1 MERSSQARAKIDRVK
16 KLKRLNTRSVVVLR
30 SGVAWMRKMNVVT
43 WLVFVTVL
51 DIVVTAVRACPAGGC
66 ISSRHLRITVD
77 GRGRPQ
83 QHDVP
88 LPFSIPVQ
96 AQ

>member
-1 MERSSQARAKIDRVK
+1 MERSSQARAKIDHVK

-51 DIVVTAVRACPAGGC
+51 LYRRYSG
-66 ISSRHLRITVD
+66 SRLLHKLLASAYY
-77 GRGRPQ
+77 G
-83 QHDVP
+83 
-88 LPFSIPVQ
+88 
-96 AQ
+96 